1 MRAAAL
7 VLLFAGLAAGTARAG
22 EAMPVLVELY
32 TSQGCSSCPPAD
44 ALLKELLERQPV
56 AGARIV
62 PLSLHVDYW
71 NRLGWRDP
79 WSDEV
84 FGARQMMYAD
94 AEGRRYTPQMVVD
107 GSRQFLGSSRT
118 KARQAIAEAGRRPK
132 ARLELGADRL
142 GGDRLRVEV
151 SGEGIAPGDG
161 EVLVHLA
168 LTRSSA
174 GNEVR
179 RGENAGRKLDHVAV
193 VRELRTLGAVRSGS
207 FAGET
212 SLSLKGPRGGR
223 RLVAFA
229 QESGGRRRV
238 LALGTLDLAPL
249 EEPAR

>member
-1 MRAAAL
+1 VRTAAAAL
-7 VLLFAGLAAGTARAG
+7 LVALLAAAGARA
-22 EAMPVLVELY
+22 EEPTPVLVELY

-44 ALLKELLERQPV
+44 ALLKDLVQRQPV

-84 FGARQMMYAD
+84 FGARQMLYAD

-107 GSRQFLGSSRT
+107 GSRQFLGSSRS
-118 KARQAIAEAGRRPK
+118 KAREAIAEAGRRPK
-132 ARLELGADRL
+132 ARLALGADQL
-142 GGDRLRVEV
+142 GGGRLRVAV
-151 SGEGIAPGDG
+151 SGEGIAPGQG

-168 LTRSSA
+168 LTRSRTE
-174 GNEVR
+174 NEVR
-179 RGENAGRKLDHVAV
+179 RGENAGRKLEHVAV
-193 VRELRTLGAVRSGS
+193 VRELRTLGSVRGGR

-212 SLSLKGPRGGR
+212 SLGLDGRGGGR
-223 RLVAFA
+223 HLVAFA

-238 LALGTLDLAPL
+238 LAIGILDLSPM
-249 EEPAR
+249 EKPAR